1 MALALTSVR
10 FNQIRTKLTALVLLF
25 GIVPALA
32 IFTVYSASQS
42 EFQDAVRGTIELEAA
57 KLGDVI
63 DRNLFERYGDVQA
76 FGLNTAALDPM
87 NWRNPSSDNPLI
99 RAMNGY
105 MTGYGIYKLMLLLD
119 DRGEV
124 LAVNTVDAQGR
135 PLDTDALYRRSFAD
149 ADWFRNAMIGQFL
162 IGSNGFTGTAV
173 GQPSRSPVVHEFYGE
188 DDFVITFSAPV
199 KDASGQVIGAW
210 INFADFG
217 LVEQI
222 VAESYAGMAAQG
234 QAHAEVTVLDS
245 NGRVIVDYDP
255 TGQGWTDYRRN
266 WEVIGKLNLAERGV
280 ESAVAAV
287 RGETGSMD
295 SLHARKQVLQ
305 ATGYAHTDGA
315 YDYPGLGW
323 SVLVRIP
330 HEEAYQTVLHVR
342 HTMLI
347 AIAACVVIILAVGLF
362 AGTSAARPI
371 RKLTD
376 AMSRLAEGDKTVE
389 IPATERK
396 DEIGE
401 MAQTVQVFKENALE
415 MDRMREAQAEKERQA
430 QEEKRQAML
439 ELADTFEVS
448 VKSVVDSVSATAAQ
462 MQQKAQAMSATAE
475 QTKMQS
481 SAVSAASEEAA
492 SNVQTVASATEELT
506 ASIGEIGQQ
515 VSKSSKIAG
524 DAADQAEKSNVQ
536 VESLVAAAQ
545 KIGDVVGLI
554 QDIAEQ
560 TNLLALNATIEA
572 ARAGEAGKGFAVV
585 ASEVK
590 SLATQTAKATEE
602 ISQQITTMQ
611 GATSDSAQA
620 IRGIGEIIKEINEI
634 ATTIASAVEEQGSAT
649 QEISRNVQQ
658 AAAGTQEVS
667 SNIDGV
673 AQAAG
678 EAGKSASEML
688 GASGELAQQA
698 TALSGEVE
706 KFLQRVRAA

>member
-1 MALALTSVR
+1 MTLSLRLVQANR
-10 FNQIRTKLTALVLLF
+10 IRTKLTVLVLLF
-25 GIVPALA
+25 GVIPALA
-32 IFTVYSASQS
+32 IFAVYSASES
-42 EFQDAVRGTIELEAA
+42 EFQQAFRGSVQLEAA

-76 FGLNTAALDPM
+76 FGLNTAATDPA
-87 NWRNPSSDNPLI
+87 NWHNPSGDNPLI

-105 MTGYGIYKLMLLLD
+105 MTGYGIYKLMLLID

-124 LAVNTVDAQGR
+124 LAVNTVDARGGA
-135 PLDTDALYRRSFAD
+135 LDTSALYQQSFAD
-149 ADWFRNAMIGQFL
+149 AEWFRNAMSGAFL
-162 IGSNGFTGTAV
+162 SGSNGFSGTAV
-173 GQPSRSPVVHEFYGE
+173 GQPERSEVIHSLYGA
-188 DDFVITFSAPV
+188 DDFVITFAAPV
-199 KDASGQVIGAW
+199 KNASGQVIGAW
-210 INFADFG
+210 VNFADFG
-217 LVEQI
+217 LVEEI
-222 VAESYAGMAAQG
+222 VEQAYAGMAAQG
-234 QAHAEVTVLDS
+234 QTQTEITVLDPA
-245 NGRVIVDYDP
+245 GRVIVDYDP
-255 TGQGWTDYRRN
+255 TGQGWSEYQRN
-266 WEVIGKLNLAERGV
+266 WDVIGQLNLAERGV
-280 ESAVAAV
+280 EAAAAAV
-287 RGETGSMD
+287 RGESGSMD
-295 SLHARKQVLQ
+295 SLHARKQILQ
-305 ATGYAHTDGA
+305 AAGFAHTDGA

-330 HEEAYQTVLHVR
+330 HEQAYATVFAVK

-347 AIAACVVIILAVGLF
+347 AIATGAFIILAAGLF
-362 AGTSAARPI
+362 AGTAAARPI
-371 RKLTD
+371 RKLTE
-376 AMSRLAEGDKTVE
+376 AMSRLAEGDKAVE

-415 MDRMREAQAEKERQA
+415 MDRMREAQAQKEHQA
-430 QEEKRQAML
+430 QEEKRRTML
-439 ELADTFEVS
+439 ELADSFEAS
-448 VKSVVDSVSATAAQ
+448 VKSLVDAVSETAMQ
-462 MQQKAQAMSATAE
+462 MQQRSQTMAAAAE
-475 QTKMQS
+475 QSKTQA

-515 VSKSSKIAG
+515 VAKSSTISG
-524 DAADQAEKSNVQ
+524 NAADQAEKSNIQ
-536 VESLVAAAQ
+536 VEGLVAAAQ

-602 ISQQITTMQ
+602 IRGQITAMQ
-611 GATSDSAQA
+611 GATGDSVAA
-620 IRGIGEIIKEINEI
+620 IRGIGEIIREINEI
-634 ATTIASAVEEQGSAT
+634 ATAIASAVEEQTSAT
-649 QEISRNVQQ
+649 EEISRNVQQ
-658 AAAGTQEVS
+658 ASAGTQEVS

-678 EAGKSASEML
+678 ETGKSASEML
-688 GASGELAQQA
+688 RAAGELAQRA

-706 KFLQRVRAA
+706 SFLQRVRAA

>member
-1 MALALTSVR
+1 MTLSLGFMQVNR
-10 FNQIRTKLTALVLLF
+10 IRTKLTVLILLF
-25 GIVPALA
+25 GIVPALS
-32 IFTVYSASQS
+32 IFAVYSASES
-42 EFQDAVRGTIELEAA
+42 EFQRAFRGSVELEAA

-76 FGLNTAALDPM
+76 FGLNTAALDPL
-87 NWRNPSSDNPLI
+87 NWRNASSDNPLI

-124 LAVNTVDAQGR
+124 LAVNTVDARGK
-135 PLDTDALYRRSFAD
+135 PLDTSHLYQQSFAG
-149 ADWFRNAMIGQFL
+149 AEWFRNAMTGEFL
-162 IGSNGFTGTAV
+162 NGSNGFTGTAV
-173 GQPSRSPVVHEFYGE
+173 GQPLRSEVVHTLYGE

-199 KDASGQVIGAW
+199 KDASGRVIGAW
-210 INFADFG
+210 VNFADFG

-222 VAESYAGMAAQG
+222 VGQSYAGMAAQG
-234 QAHAEVTVLDS
+234 QTEAEITVLDPE
-245 NGRVIVDYDP
+245 GRVIVDYDP
-255 TGQGWTDYRRN
+255 AGQGWSEYRRN
-266 WEVIGKLNLAERGV
+266 WDVISQLNLAEKGV
-280 ESAVAAV
+280 EAAAAAV
-287 RGETGSMD
+287 RGESGSMD
-295 SLHARKQVLQ
+295 SLHARKQALQ
-305 ATGYAHTDGA
+305 AAGYAHTDGA

-330 HEEAYQTVLHVR
+330 HEQAYETVLQVK

-347 AIAACVVIILAVGLF
+347 AIAAGGVIILAAGLF

-371 RKLTD
+371 RKLTE
-376 AMSRLAEGDKTVE
+376 AMSRLAEGDKSIE
-389 IPATERK
+389 IPAIGRK

-415 MDRMREAQAEKERQA
+415 MDRMREAQADKDRRAE
-430 QEEKRQAML
+430 EEKRRAML
-439 ELADTFEVS
+439 ELADSFEAS
-448 VKSVVDSVSATAAQ
+448 VKSVVDAVSATAVQ
-462 MQQKAQAMSATAE
+462 MQQRAQAMSATAE
-475 QTKMQS
+475 QTKRQA

-506 ASIGEIGQQ
+506 ASIDEIGQQ
-515 VSKSSKIAG
+515 VSKSSAIAG

-545 KIGDVVGLI
+545 KIGDVVKLI

-602 ISQQITTMQ
+602 IRGQITAMQ
-611 GATSDSAQA
+611 GATSDSVAA
-620 IRGIGEIIKEINEI
+620 IRGIGAIIKEINEI
-634 ATTIASAVEEQGSAT
+634 ATTIASAVEEQGAAT

-658 AAAGTQEVS
+658 ASAGTQEVS
-667 SNIDGV
+667 ANIDGV

-678 EAGKSASEML
+678 ETGKSSSEML
-688 GASGELAQQA
+688 SASGELARQA
-698 TALSGEVE
+698 KALTGEVE
-706 KFLQRVRAA
+706 KFVQRVRAA